1 MLWKLRKDIKNDC
14 LIKLSY
20 LLMRLKSELYGKEQ
34 NELVG
39 EIIDILS
46 LDKYNSI
53 TLHEL
58 DNDIGHLKNNYNFPC
73 I

>member
-1 MLWKLRKDIKNDC
+1 
-14 LIKLSY
+14 
-20 LLMRLKSELYGKEQ
+20 MRLKSELYGKEQ